1 MSSIVEWG
9 KRRPTLM
16 SIDIKYLNIW
26 IFYGSRNFVKN
37 YISKSNQYIQYDVR
51 RMEADNPARA

>member
-1 MSSIVEWG
+1 
-9 KRRPTLM
+9 M

-26 IFYGSRNFVKN
+26 IFYGNFVK
-37 YISKSNQYIQYDVR
+37 KLFQNQYIQYDVR

>member
-1 MSSIVEWG
+1 
-9 KRRPTLM
+9 M

-26 IFYGSRNFVKN
+26 IFYGSRNFVK
-37 YISKSNQYIQYDVR
+37 KLFQNQYIQYDVR

>member
-1 MSSIVEWG
+1 
-9 KRRPTLM
+9 M

-26 IFYGSRNFVKN
+26 IFYDSRNFVKN